1 MMRDLLF
8 LDTMIIPKVITL
20 FYWVLLLV
28 AAVSGIGTM
37 IAGSFFSGLMV
48 IAGGMF
54 AARVWSELIIV
65 LFKINEALQEIRT
78 K

>member
-8 LDTMIIPKVITL
+8 LDTMIIPKVITV

-28 AAVSGIGTM
+28 APVSGIGTM
-37 IAGSFFSGLMV
+37 LAGSFFSGLMV

>member
-1 MMRDLLF
+1 MRDLLY
-8 LDTMIIPKVITL
+8 LDNMIIPKVITL
-20 FYWVLLLV
+20 FYWTLLFIAV
-28 AAVSGIGTM
+28 ASGLGTM
-37 IAGSFFSGLMV
+37 MAGNFISGLIV

>member
-1 MMRDLLF
+1 MRDLLF
-8 LDTMIIPKVITL
+8 LDTMIIPKIITL

-37 IAGSFFSGLMV
+37 LAGSLSSGLMV
-48 IAGGMF
+48 IIGGMF

>member
-1 MMRDLLF
+1 MRDLLF

-20 FYWVLLLV
+20 FYWVLLV
-28 AAVSGIGTM
+28 IAAVSGIGTM
-37 IAGSFFSGLMV
+37 VAGSFFAGLMV

>member
-1 MMRDLLF
+1 MRDLLY
-8 LDTMIIPKVITL
+8 LDNMLIPKVIT
-20 FYWVLLLV
+20 FIYWMLLGI
-28 AAVSGIGTM
+28 AVISGVGTM
-37 IAGSFFSGLMV
+37 LAGSFLSGLMV

-65 LFKINEALQEIRT
+65 LFKINEALQEMRA

>member
-1 MMRDLLF
+1 MRDLLY
-8 LDTMIIPKVITL
+8 LDNMIVPKVITF

-37 IAGSFFSGLMV
+37 VAGGFITGLMV

-54 AARVWSELIIV
+54 AARVWSELIVV
-65 LFKINEALQEIRT
+65 LFKINEALQEIR
-78 K
+78 KK

>member
-1 MMRDLLF
+1 MRDLLY
-8 LDTMIIPKVITL
+8 LDNMIVPKVITF

-37 IAGSFFSGLMV
+37 VAGGFITGLIV

-54 AARVWSELIIV
+54 AARVWSELIVV
-65 LFKINEALQEIRT
+65 LFKINEALQEIR
-78 K
+78 KK

>member
-1 MMRDLLF
+1 MRDLLF
-8 LDTMIIPKVITL
+8 LDTMIIPKVITM

-37 IAGSFFSGLMV
+37 LAGSVFSGLMV

>member
-1 MMRDLLF
+1 MRDLLY
-8 LDTMIIPKVITL
+8 LDNMIVPKVITF
-20 FYWVLLLV
+20 FYWILLLI
-28 AAVSGIGTM
+28 AAVSGIGAM
-37 IAGSFFSGLMV
+37 ISGSFIAGLLV

-65 LFKINEALQEIRT
+65 LFRINEALQEIRT

>member
-1 MMRDLLF
+1 MRDLLF
-8 LDTMIIPKVITL
+8 LDNMLTPKVITF
-20 FYWVLLLV
+20 FYWMLLGV

-37 IAGSFFSGLMV
+37 LAGGLLSGLVV

>member
-1 MMRDLLF
+1 MRDLLY
-8 LDTMIIPKVITL
+8 LDNMIVPKVITF
-20 FYWVLLLV
+20 FYWLLLLT
-28 AAVSGIGTM
+28 AALSGISTM
-37 IAGSFFSGLMV
+37 VAGSFITGLLV

>member
-1 MMRDLLF
+1 MRDLLY
-8 LDTMIIPKVITL
+8 LDTMIIPKVITF
-20 FYWVLLLV
+20 FYWVLLFI
-28 AAVSGIGTM
+28 AAVSGVGTM
-37 IAGSFFSGLMV
+37 VAGSFFSGLMV

>member
-1 MMRDLLF
+1 MRDLLY
-8 LDTMIIPKVITL
+8 LDNMLIPKVIT
-20 FYWVLLLV
+20 FIYWMLLGI
-28 AAVSGIGTM
+28 AVISGVGTM
-37 IAGSFFSGLMV
+37 LAGSFLSGLMV

-65 LFKINEALQEIRT
+65 LFKINEALQERRA

>member
-1 MMRDLLF
+1 MRDLLY
-8 LDTMIIPKVITL
+8 LDNMLIPKVIT
-20 FYWVLLLV
+20 FIYWILLGI
-28 AAVSGIGTM
+28 AVISGIGTM
-37 IAGSFFSGLMV
+37 LAGSFLPGLMV